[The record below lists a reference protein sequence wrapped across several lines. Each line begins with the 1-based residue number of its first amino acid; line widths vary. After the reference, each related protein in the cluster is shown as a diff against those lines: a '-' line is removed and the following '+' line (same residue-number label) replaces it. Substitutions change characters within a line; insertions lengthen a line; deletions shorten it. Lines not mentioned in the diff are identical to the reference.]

1 MRKHAHV
8 TIDGRPLCCDS
19 SMAASD
25 RAKAAARANTGA
37 DLPAVVCG
45 HGTVKDARRVAQA
58 LRPFFRRGV
67 KVVAVV
73 GSCPEL
79 AL

>member
-1 MRKHAHV
+1 MRKHAHITV
-8 TIDGRPLCCDS
+8 NGRPLCCDS

-25 RAKAAARANTGA
+25 RAKAAQKANTGS
-37 DLPAVVCG
+37 DLPPIVCG
-45 HGTVKDARRVAQA
+45 HGSVKDARRVAQA

-67 KVVAVV
+67 KVETVV